1 MFLKTFYAV
10 TFTIAMLAAASAHAA
25 PIEPFDAAA
34 FKVAQDQGR
43 AILVDVH
50 ADWCPICH
58 LQGPTLEKLSKD
70 PAFSNLLILRV
81 NFDKQIAEKRALNV
95 RSQSTLIAYHGNE
108 ETGRSVGVTSA
119 PAITALAKTAFKT
132 GN

>member
-1 MFLKTFYAV
+1 MRLKTFNAV
-10 TFTIAMLAAASAHAA
+10 TLAITILAAASAHAS
-25 PIEPFDAAA
+25 PIEPFDATA
-34 FKVAQDQGR
+34 FKTAQDQGR

-70 PAFSNLLILRV
+70 PAFSNLLIFRV
-81 NFDKQIAEKRALNV
+81 NFDNQIAERQALKV
-95 RSQSTLIAYHGNE
+95 RMQSTLIAYHGNE

-119 PAITALAKTAFKT
+119 PAITALAKTALKT